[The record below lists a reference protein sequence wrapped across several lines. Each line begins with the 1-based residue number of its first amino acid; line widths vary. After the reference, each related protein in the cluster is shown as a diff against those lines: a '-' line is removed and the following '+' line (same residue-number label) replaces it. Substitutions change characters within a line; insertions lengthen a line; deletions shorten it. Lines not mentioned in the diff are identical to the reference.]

1 MYRVALKNEDD
12 FAGWRKAARALA
24 LADIPPEQVEWQV
37 GEGGDLFAGEGAGAA
52 PPDPPEGAEFSVPR
66 QFMTLAEDAFA
77 HPDKHRFEMLYELL
91 LKVRATPRAIMDVGD
106 PLVSRLSAMALEP
119 RLEALEKRNDKDAA
133 LAELIVEAK
142 DCKRCPL
149 YKDATQTVFGE
160 GAASARLMLMGE
172 QPGDQEDL
180 AGRPFVGPAGQMLDR
195 GLREAGIDRA
205 ETYVTNAVKHFRFE
219 QRGPRRI
226 HQKPDT
232 SHIEA
237 CRWWFAQERVLVR
250 PPVTVAL
257 GGSAAH
263 ALLGRKV
270 TIGRT
275 RGEPIPL
282 KDGLEGWVTVHPS
295 YLLRIPDKTKAEE
308 EYGRFVEDLK
318 GARKRAKELA

>member
-1 MYRVALKNEDD
+1 MYRVALKDESD
-12 FAGWRKAARALA
+12 FAGWRRAARALA
-24 LADIPPEQVEWQV
+24 LADIPPEQVDWQV
-37 GEGGDLFAGEGAGAA
+37 GEGEDLFAGESAAA
-52 PPDPPEGAEFSVPR
+52 PPPEPPAGAEFSVPR
-66 QFMTLAEDAFA
+66 QFMTLAQDAFA
-77 HPDKHRFEMLYELL
+77 HSDKHRFGLLYELL
-91 LKVRATPRAIMDVGD
+91 LAVRAHPRIILDPEH
-106 PLVSRLSAMALEP
+106 PLVRRLSEMALER
-119 RLEALEKRNDKDAA
+119 RLETLDARNDRDAA
-133 LAELIVEAK
+133 LAELIAEAK

-149 YKDATQTVFGE
+149 YKDASQTVFGE
-160 GAASARLMLMGE
+160 GAASAKLMLMGE

-195 GLREAGIDRA
+195 ALGEAGIDRA
-205 ETYVTNAVKHFRFE
+205 ETYITNAVKHFRFR

-226 HQKPDT
+226 HQTPDA

-237 CRWWFAQERVLVR
+237 CRWWFAQERALVK

-282 KDGLEGWVTVHPS
+282 EDGREGWVTVHPS
-295 YLLRIPDKTKAEE
+295 YLLRIPDEERADAE
-308 EYGRFVEDLK
+308 YHRFVEDLK
-318 GARKRAKELA
+318 GAHKRAMEFA

>member
-1 MYRVALKNEDD
+1 MYRVALTSEDD

-24 LADIPPEQVEWQV
+24 LADIRPDQVEWQIGR
-37 GEGGDLFAGEGAGAA
+37 GEDLFAGRTADAG
-52 PPDPPEGAEFSVPR
+52 PPEPPQGAEFSVPR
-66 QFMTLAEDAFA
+66 QFLTLAENAFA
-77 HPDKHRFEMLYELL
+77 HRDKHRFAMLYELL
-91 LKVRATPRAIMDVGD
+91 LAVRAHPRTIMDPEH
-106 PLVSRLSAMALEP
+106 PLVRRLSAMALES
-119 RLEALEKRNDKDAA
+119 RLEELEKRNDRDAA
-133 LAELIVEAK
+133 LAELITDAR
-142 DCKRCPL
+142 DCTRCPL

-160 GAASARLMLMGE
+160 GAASAKLMLMGE

-195 GLREAGIDRA
+195 ALDEAGIDRA

-219 QRGPRRI
+219 QRGKRRI
-226 HQKPDT
+226 HQTPDA

-237 CRWWFAQERVLVR
+237 CRWWFAQERALVK

-282 KDGLEGWVTVHPS
+282 EDGLEGWVTVHPS
-295 YLLRIPDKTKAEE
+295 YLLRIPDKAKAED

-318 GARKRAKELA
+318 GAHERAKERA